1 MAKSV
6 HIEFASFA
14 DRCRLWK
21 PRLGIV
27 LGSGLGDLV
36 DSFDILDEI
45 GYANVGGMAA
55 STVPGHTGRFVRA
68 IIGQTETVIA
78 QGRLHLYEGH
88 SAQVVTAHIRAMA
101 SLGTKVV
108 LITNAAG
115 AINRTFHLGLM
126 AITDHLNL
134 TGTSPL
140 LGNPRF
146 CDMGEAYTPL
156 LVERLSEAAREA
168 RVPLLRGIY
177 AGVLGPQYET
187 PAEVRMLERF
197 GADAVGMSTVLE
209 VIQARALF
217 MDVIGIS
224 CLTNWAAG
232 ISDEI
237 LDHED
242 VMARGRETAG
252 QLKRLLLALL
262 PGLSPG

>member
-1 MAKSV
+1 MPKS
-6 HIEFASFA
+6 IQAEFSSFA
-14 DRCRLWK
+14 ERCRFWK

-27 LGSGLGDLV
+27 LGSGLGGVV
-36 DSFDILDEI
+36 DCFEVLDEI
-45 GYANVGGMAA
+45 SYADVGGMAA

-68 IIGQTETVIA
+68 LIGRTETVIC

-88 SAQVVTAHIRAMA
+88 SPQTVTAHIRAMA
-101 SLGTKVV
+101 SLGTKTL

-115 AINRTFHLGLM
+115 AINRDFQLGLM
-126 AITDHLNL
+126 AITDQLNL

-146 CDMGEAYTPL
+146 CDMGEAYTPML
-156 LVERLSEAAREA
+156 RDRLFQAANEAGIS
-168 RVPLLRGIY
+168 LLRGVY

-187 PAEVRMLERF
+187 PAEVRMLERL

-217 MDVIGIS
+217 MDVAGLS
-224 CLTNWAAG
+224 CLTNWASG
-232 ISDEI
+232 ISDDI

-242 VMARGRETAG
+242 VMARGRQIAG
-252 QLKRLLLALL
+252 QVERLLRAFVNDA
-262 PGLSPG
+262 P